1 MRSYSRRGFLALSA
15 GGLLVACGGSSGN
28 DDDASAAPGGR
39 SAALVAYF
47 PQDIHVAGQRAR
59 LPFGIADKDGVPM
72 SDGPTKLDALVKND
86 AGDTV
91 ATVAVARHVEGLP
104 RAYYP
109 LDVQLAEPG
118 IYTLATTIDGM
129 ELTALFSIA
138 PPGTLTF
145 PGPGEALP
153 PFDTPT
159 VADNRGV
166 TPLCTQP
173 EPCPFH
179 AVTLREALASGKP
192 VAYLVGTP
200 AHCQTGI
207 CGPILDL
214 LIAEA
219 DKFPNVAFV
228 HAEVYADEA
237 ATVIAPAVD
246 TLGLQ
251 YEPLLFL
258 TGADGVVRHRL
269 DVIYDTAELREK
281 LTDIAG

>member
-1 MRSYSRRGFLALSA
+1 MRSYTRRGFLGLSA
-15 GGLLVACGGSSGN
+15 GGILVACGGASGN
-28 DDDASAAPGGR
+28 GDGTANPASVP

-47 PQDIHVAGQRAR
+47 PQDIYVAGQPAR
-59 LPFGIADKDGVPM
+59 LPFGIADKDGVPT
-72 SDGPTKLDALVKND
+72 SDGPAKLDAQIKND
-86 AGDTV
+86 SGKTI
-91 ATVAVARHVEGLP
+91 ATVSAARHVEGLP

-109 LDVQLAEPG
+109 IDVELDKPG
-118 IYTLATTIDGM
+118 IYTLAATVDGT

-138 PPGTLTF
+138 APGTLPF
-145 PGPGEALP
+145 PGPGEPLP

-159 VADNRGV
+159 LTDPRGV

-173 EPCPFH
+173 KPCPFH
-179 AVTLREALASGKP
+179 AVTLTEALAAGKP

-207 CGPILDL
+207 CGPILEL

-219 DKFPNVAFV
+219 DAFPSISFV

-246 TLGLQ
+246 ALGLQ

-258 TGADGVVRHRL
+258 TGPDGIVRHRL
-269 DVIYDTAELREK
+269 DVIYDIAELRDK
-281 LTDIAG
+281 LTDVAG